1 MSLLINLEYNHWI
14 QKNIRV
20 ILVVV
25 SFFLSLV
32 ILPFTNSFIIVSYLY
47 SASIGW
53 LPVIWL
59 NKDYNYPL
67 NMVLAGFFIVILLLI
82 TVFLFMSLSGK
93 WKLISLYPFLQSICF
108 VVELVYIKSEPFLV
122 SCLAGLMSFISICTT
137 IVLVIFLILKLSKVP
152 LKEKKA
158 KFYQHPLAVF
168 VFYMTIIVILPIV
181 LSFIGISKDI
191 FYKALDTLKVNPNF
205 NYIQSATRGFIFAG
219 CFIIIAILIQI
230 LYKKKYH
237 FCALFSLN
245 TALLFALESI
255 FLIFLPLNL
264 SNATL
269 LNNFPLIFL
278 SINGIGLIWL
288 MVQFYEYNYLNLKE
302 HLFRFKKPLNRKE
315 K

>member
-1 MSLLINLEYNHWI
+1 MINLEENNWAK
-14 QKNIRV
+14 KNFRI
-20 ILVVV
+20 ISVVV

-32 ILPFTNSFIIVSYLY
+32 ILPFTNILITASYLY
-47 SASIGW
+47 SASIGM
-53 LPVIWL
+53 LPVIWV
-59 NKDYNYPL
+59 NKDYNYSL
-67 NMVLAGFFIVILLLI
+67 NMFLTGFFFVILLLI
-82 TVFLFMSLSGK
+82 TAFLFMSLHGK
-93 WKLISLYPFLQSICF
+93 WKLISVYPFFQSICF
-108 VVELVYIKSEPFLV
+108 VIELVYLKSEPFIV
-122 SCLAGLMSFISICTT
+122 SWLAGLMSFISVCTT

-152 LKEKKA
+152 LEEKKA

-181 LSFIGISKDI
+181 LYFIGISKGI
-191 FYKALDTLKVNPNF
+191 FYKAIDTLKVNPNF

-219 CFIIIAILIQI
+219 CFIIVAILIRI

-269 LNNFPLIFL
+269 INNFPLIFL

-288 MVQFYEYNYLNLKE
+288 MVQFYEYNYLALKTPS
-302 HLFRFKKPLNRKE
+302 RFKKPLNKKE

>member
-14 QKNIRV
+14 RKNIRI

-32 ILPFTNSFIIVSYLY
+32 ILPFTNSFITVSYLY
-47 SASIGW
+47 SGSIGN

-59 NKDYNYPL
+59 NKDYNYSL
-67 NMVLAGFFIVILLLI
+67 NTFLTGFFFSILLLI
-82 TVFLFMSLSGK
+82 TVFLVLSLHGK

-108 VVELVYIKSEPFLV
+108 VVELVYLKSDPFLI
-122 SCLAGLMSFISICTT
+122 SILAGLMNIISICTI
-137 IVLVIFLILKLSKVP
+137 IVLVIFLILKLSKVT

-158 KFYQHPLAVF
+158 KFYQHPIAVF
-168 VFYMTIIVILPIV
+168 VFYMTIVVISPIL
-181 LSFIGISKDI
+181 LSFLGISKGI
-191 FYKALDTLKVNPNF
+191 FYKAIDTLKVNPDY
-205 NYIQSATRGFIFAG
+205 NYIQSATRGFIFTG
-219 CFIIIAILIQI
+219 CFLIVAILIRI
-230 LYKKKYH
+230 LYIKQYN

-269 LNNFPLIFL
+269 INNFPLIFL

-288 MVQFYEYNYLNLKE
+288 MVLFYKSNYLDLKE
-302 HLFRFKKPLNRKE
+302 HPFRFKKLLNRKE